1 MILRFAHEWQSNPR
15 TNAARQVFPTVGEN
29 AAVLALPNWY
39 RIDQNQRR
47 HGPLSEAFGSLR
59 TSILLNPV
67 GPQVRSLLVTSSQP
81 GEGKT
86 TVSANLAISLAQ
98 LGRRVLLIDADI
110 RRPCLHRLFMVPN
123 GSGLTDLLFEASEAR
138 MNGTNA
144 GVDWRK
150 LLQRNVAA
158 GLDVLTSG
166 PSVANPA
173 ESLSSPRMSRLVSEA
188 LLSYDFVLLDSPPF
202 FVNAADVR
210 ILTPVVDGTVLVV
223 RSGMTP
229 RDVVQRALAQCS
241 SIISIVLNDVDIGEF
256 PAYYRSYDRPE
267 ASAISEGDA

>member
-1 MILRFAHEWQSNPR
+1 
-15 TNAARQVFPTVGEN
+15 
-29 AAVLALPNWY
+29 
-39 RIDQNQRR
+39 
-47 HGPLSEAFGSLR
+47 
-59 TSILLNPV
+59 
-67 GPQVRSLLVTSSQP
+67 
-81 GEGKT
+81 
-86 TVSANLAISLAQ
+86 
-98 LGRRVLLIDADI
+98 
-110 RRPCLHRLFMVPN
+110 MVPN
-123 GSGLTDLLFEASEAR
+123 GSGLTNLLFEESEAR

-144 GVDWRK
+144 GVNWRN

-188 LLSYDFVLLDSPPF
+188 LLNYDFVLLDSPPF

-241 SIISIVLNDVDIGEF
+241 SIIGIVLNDVDIGEF
-256 PAYYRSYDRPE
+256 PAYYRFYDRPE
-267 ASAISEGDA
+267 ASAISKGDA